1 MNSGNGSGKDDDHNN
16 KYMKGVCVE
25 QNVRVKVV
33 MIMVKV
39 CRNVSDM
46 MIMMMMMMM
55 R

>member
-1 MNSGNGSGKDDDHNN
+1 MNSGNGRKDDDLNI
-16 KYMKGVCVE
+16 KYMKRVCVE

-46 MIMMMMMMM
+46 MMMIMMMMM